1 MSTLHL
7 LDGPKSLAEKA
18 GVGGSTPSLATII
31 QYPFVHGNRFQGI
44 VLKLF
49 DGCLDDSLNRPC
61 TITKFP
67 SATIVPGS
75 YFNVGGMFLMRLNR
89 PSRSGAI

>member
-7 LDGPKSLAEKA
+7 LDGPKSLAEKS

-49 DGCLDDSLNRPC
+49 DGCLDD
-61 TITKFP
+61 
-67 SATIVPGS
+67 
-75 YFNVGGMFLMRLNR
+75 
-89 PSRSGAI
+89 